1 MQSGSPYGRGQQVHE
16 RAEAIEANLSG
27 ERVTGGDV
35 RRASAVRSKASRE
48 RAALGDLKNR
58 TIAVIGDL
66 MLDRYLHGDVDRISP
81 EAPVPVVQRRSE
93 RQVPGGA
100 ANVVSNLATLGVN
113 VRVVGVTGADEAR
126 TSLIGALQQQG
137 RVVSDGIIIDTDR
150 PTTQKLRIVS
160 AHQQIARIDFEDPGP
175 LSSELEDK
183 VIAAAQAAIAAA
195 KVVIISDYGKGLLT
209 DRVLSESISEARRY
223 KWSRGQ

>member
-1 MQSGSPYGRGQQVHE
+1 M
-16 RAEAIEANLSG
+16 

-35 RRASAVRSKASRE
+35 RKGASARSKGGQE
-48 RAALGDLKNR
+48 RAALSGLKNCS
-58 TIAVIGDL
+58 IAVIGDL

-126 TSLIGALQQQG
+126 TSLIGAMQQQG
-137 RVVSDGIIIDTDR
+137 RVVSDGIVVDTDR

-160 AHQQIARIDFEDPGP
+160 AHQQIARIDFEDACA
-175 LSSELEDK
+175 LSADLEDR
-183 VIAAAQAAIAAA
+183 VIAAALVAIEAA

-209 DRVLSESISEARRY
+209 NRVLREAIEAARRAG
-223 KWSRGQ
+223 KPVLVDP